1 MTTDGKNTVNFL
13 KGQINVEKKSTIKIF
28 EEIRRLNKKTYFQ
41 IVNAFLIVYGYKK
54 MGQVMSRE
62 WKRACRFV
70 LFFFFLYNIKSYIF
84 GDLDYVK
91 NRYFKDNDRIY
102 ILLDTN

>member
-1 MTTDGKNTVNFL
+1 MVINMIIKAKNGSSHRRVW
-13 KGQINVEKKSTIKIF
+13 KKVRK
-28 EEIRRLNKKTYFQ
+28 
-41 IVNAFLIVYGYKK
+41 
-54 MGQVMSRE
+54 
-62 WKRACRFV
+62 FV

-102 ILLDTN
+102 ILLGIN